1 MMKTVSIWQKFLN
14 LFNRHPAS
22 KLTDEKVKDGVW
34 YAKTENGDY
43 LLGIDES
50 VYQQIG
56 KITFADFPTQLKI
69 IETDDDLLDIEGD
82 KSVETLKSPVS
93 GRVIARNV
101 TIGEDIDRLNTPDP
115 KVNWIM
121 KIEPAK

>member
-1 MMKTVSIWQKFLN
+1 MKSISIWQKFLN
-14 LFNRHPAS
+14 LFTHRQEP
-22 KLTDEKVKDGVW
+22 KLSDAKVKDGVW

-43 LLGIDES
+43 LLGIDKS

-56 KITFADFPTQLKI
+56 KITFADFPTHLKI

-93 GRVIARNV
+93 GRVVARNT

>member
-1 MMKTVSIWQKFLN
+1 METTSIWQKLIH
-14 LFNRHPAS
+14 LFKRRKAPKFSNPQ
-22 KLTDEKVKDGVW
+22 VKNGVW
-34 YAKTENGDY
+34 YAEDENGDY

-82 KSVETLKSPVS
+82 KSVETLKSPIS
-93 GRVIARNV
+93 GRVIERN
-101 TIGEDIDRLNTPDP
+101 TAIGEDIDRLNQPNP
-115 KVNWIM
+115 QVNWIM